1 MHRGLKYLHLPCS
14 QVEVWIY
21 LMNAVFLPG
30 LMFMGLLVQYLCW
43 CVYAKGHVQACAIS
57 WEMSTKALNLGC
69 KLIKAAEQMVQ
80 ARSGR
85 NETVNGETNRTWQ
98 DSCEG
103 FERWPAV
110 RHLPGAS
117 HQSRERNRSSAETFE
132 PILGGICVSW
142 CLPPTIEYAAFTG
155 SE

>member
-1 MHRGLKYLHLPCS
+1 
-14 QVEVWIY
+14 
-21 LMNAVFLPG
+21 
-30 LMFMGLLVQYLCW
+30 MFMSLLIQYLCR
-43 CVYAKGHVQACAIS
+43 CVYAKGRVRACAIS

-69 KLIKAAEQMVQ
+69 KLIKAPEQMVQ
-80 ARSGR
+80 AWSGR

-117 HQSRERNRSSAETFE
+117 LQSRERNRSGAETFE
-132 PILGGICVSW
+132 PLFRRHLYQLVFTSYNRVRSFYGKWIMPVFFVVLTICLSTPVLNHSIWAGGFW
-142 CLPPTIEYAAFTG
+142 
-155 SE
+155 